1 MTTRLQSP
9 ECGTSILKH
18 MTAATSTSKKKTPAK
33 RAAAPVLGKNLG
45 KLTKAGVVPKNYKF
59 LSPTEKKALE
69 MLSPTEVASIISTK
83 TKLGKKYFAKHAAHG
98 MYY

>member
-1 MTTRLQSP
+1 
-9 ECGTSILKH
+9 
-18 MTAATSTSKKKTPAK
+18 MTAATSTISKKKAPAK
-33 RAAAPVLGKNLG
+33 KTAAPVLGKNLG
-45 KLTKAGVVPKNYKF
+45 KLTQAGVVPKNYKF
-59 LSPTEKKALE
+59 LTPTEKKALE